1 MIDTSHLALFFAA
14 SLTILL
20 MPGPAVLYIVAR
32 SIGQGRMAGVV
43 SVLGVGFGS
52 IVHVAA
58 AAFGLSALLMSSALA
73 YSAVKYAGAFY
84 LIYLGIKKLTSK
96 PALAEA
102 TENTANEPLNL
113 RKIFAEGI
121 VVNVLNPKT
130 AIFFFAFLP
139 QFVDVNLGHVA
150 WQMTVYGLAFS
161 IMGMVTDSMWALAA
175 GTAGRTLK
183 AHPKFIN
190 GEKYFAGVTYL
201 ALGTLA
207 AVSGSHKK

>member
-32 SIGQGRMAGVV
+32 SIGQGRLAGVV
-43 SVLGVGFGS
+43 SVFGVGFGS

-73 YSAVKYAGAFY
+73 YSAVKFAGAFY

-96 PALAEA
+96 PTLAEA
-102 TENTANEPLNL
+102 AEKNEGEPLNL

-139 QFVDVNLGHVA
+139 QFVDVNLGHIA
-150 WQMTVYGLAFS
+150 WQMMVYGLAFS
-161 IMGMVTDSMWALAA
+161 VMGMMTDSMWALAA

-183 AHPKFIN
+183 AHPKFIH